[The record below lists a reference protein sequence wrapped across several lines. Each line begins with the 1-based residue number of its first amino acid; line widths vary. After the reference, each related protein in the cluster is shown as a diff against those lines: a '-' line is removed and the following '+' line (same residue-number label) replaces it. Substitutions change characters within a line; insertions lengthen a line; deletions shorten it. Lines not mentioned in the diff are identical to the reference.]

1 MLSSLSP
8 LSYCLL
14 PLPGEL
20 VLSFFVVVFS
30 QGGGRRERRGIK
42 ILSQRKD
49 TVVLR
54 GRTREGRG
62 ILSVRWSD
70 KTLTSTGVSPGKSQG
85 EHQKEPLGPEA
96 EQERWNLRGPG

>member
-1 MLSSLSP
+1 MSLSLEGPVLSSLSP

-30 QGGGRRERRGIK
+30 QGEGGERGGGLRFCPKG
-42 ILSQRKD
+42 KD

-62 ILSVRWSD
+62 ILSARWSD
-70 KTLTSTGVSPGKSQG
+70 
-85 EHQKEPLGPEA
+85 
-96 EQERWNLRGPG
+96 